1 MFTHVSVFSFQCA
14 CGVRGDGGFLKNGL
28 YKIGFVFSVVTS
40 SVLTFELILLYNYD
54 MMFVNIYF
62 RKVFSVVVNVYDATL
77 TR

>member
-40 SVLTFELILLYNYD
+40 SVLTFELIILYNNVVL
-54 MMFVNIYF
+54 FVNNYF
-62 RKVFSVVVNVYDATL
+62 KNILSIVLYDFDYAL
-77 TR
+77 MR